1 MLEEEGI
8 SPIHDRDLIS
18 TVERELAEACNMSQS
33 EMDEAA
39 HRLLQAN
46 QGETPLPYFDHL
58 GGYELQDYTQ
68 RSSPHEHSRS
78 REGRLRLNSESTNHE
93 EEDDDDDDDDDDV
106 NDETPKPKETD
117 RDMVYVTTL

>member
-1 MLEEEGI
+1 
-8 SPIHDRDLIS
+8 
-18 TVERELAEACNMSQS
+18 MSQS

-93 EEDDDDDDDDDDV
+93 EEDDDDDDDDDDD

-117 RDMVYVTTL
+117 RDMVYVTTLQQARVRATTYDVPQSLRSSGCSDHVL